1 MFFLKLARAIS
12 IIATVAFTLMT
23 VRGGIALAA
32 TFQVNPIR
40 IYLSQRSSSQLL
52 TVKNDSAERIRFQ
65 VTVFAW
71 DQASDGEMILTPTE
85 DVIFYPNLLTAEP
98 NEERKIRIGIGANSS
113 FSASEKSY
121 RIFVEE
127 LPSAEKQEQSGVRI
141 LTKMGIPVF
150 MQPAKLNPLG
160 KINNLNFTK
169 GRFSFTLSNSGNS
182 HVFPRTVAVLGK
194 NGRGELVLNGQ
205 LQPWY
210 ILAGGTREYSVKL
223 QGKDCPQI
231 QELSVEIQLDD
242 KKLAET
248 ISMPRNLCQG

>member
-1 MFFLKLARAIS
+1 M
-12 IIATVAFTLMT
+12 IATVTFTVAT
-23 VRGGIALAA
+23 VRGGIALAG

-52 TVKNDSAERIRFQ
+52 TVKNDGAQRIRFQ
-65 VTVFAW
+65 VSVFAW

-85 DVIFYPNLLTAEP
+85 DLIFYPSLLTAETS
-98 NEERKIRIGIGANSS
+98 EERKIRVGVGANSS

-150 MQPAKLNPLG
+150 LQPAKLNPLG
-160 KINNLNFTK
+160 KIDNTKFTK
-169 GRFSFTLSNSGNS
+169 GQFSFTLSNSGNS
-182 HVFPRTVAVLGK
+182 HFFPRTVAVLGK
-194 NGRGELVLNGQ
+194 NGRGEVVLNGQ
-205 LQPWY
+205 LRPWY
-210 ILAGGTREYSVKL
+210 ILAGGSREYLVKL

-231 QELSVEIQLDD
+231 QELNVEIQLDD
-242 KKLAET
+242 KKLVET
-248 ISMPRNLCQG
+248 LSMPRNLCQG

>member
-1 MFFLKLARAIS
+1 MFHPKLARAIS
-12 IIATVAFTLMT
+12 ITATVAFTLVT
-23 VRGGIALAA
+23 VRGGIALAS

-52 TVKNDSAERIRFQ
+52 TIKNDSAERIRFQ
-65 VTVFAW
+65 VSVFAW

-98 NEERKIRIGIGANSS
+98 NEERKIRVGVNSS
-113 FSASEKSY
+113 FSGSEKSY

-127 LPSAEKQEQSGVRI
+127 LPSAETKEQNGVRI

-150 MQPAKLNPLG
+150 VQPAKLNPLG
-160 KINNLNFTK
+160 KINTLNVTK
-169 GRFSFTLSNSGNS
+169 GQFSFTLNNSGNS
-182 HVFPRTVAVLGK
+182 HFFPRTVAVLGK
-194 NGRGELVLNGQ
+194 NGRGEVVLNGQ

-248 ISMPRNLCQG
+248 ISMPRNLCQE

>member
-1 MFFLKLARAIS
+1 MFLLKLARAIS
-12 IIATVAFTLMT
+12 IIATVVFMLMT
-23 VRGGIALAA
+23 VRGGIALAG

-52 TVKNDSAERIRFQ
+52 SVKNDSAERIRFQ
-65 VTVFAW
+65 VNAFAW

-98 NEERKIRIGIGANSS
+98 NEERKIRIGVGANTA
-113 FSASEKSY
+113 FGASEKSY

-127 LPSAEKQEQSGVRI
+127 LPSAEKQERSGVRI

-150 MQPAKLNPLG
+150 VQPAKLNPLG

-182 HVFPRTVAVLGK
+182 HFFPRTVAVLGK
-194 NGRGELVLNGQ
+194 NARGEVVLNGQ

-231 QELSVEIQLDD
+231 QELNVEIQLDD

-248 ISMPRNLCQG
+248 ISMPRNFCQG